1 MTALSYCND
10 HYLTVLT
17 SRKSLENDERW
28 QNSDSNVWTVEI
40 NISFVP
46 FAFWSSSFLCNLG
59 YLKSSTISNRC
70 VLRRQAPVFAPKS
83 SQTGGAFRSTRRWR
97 GGGVVGGSHLDPT
110 KRGSLGHAKI
120 FPGPEG
126 FSLAWSKFK
135 VQSLLRDFAKYSRIQ
150 KTTLGGLGRGL
161 EPPRPLP

>member
-1 MTALSYCND
+1 MTALTYCNY

-59 YLKSSTISNRC
+59 YLKSSTISNRY
-70 VLRRQAPVFAPKS
+70 VLRRWAPVFAPKS
-83 SQTGGAFRSTRRWR
+83 SQTGGGFRSTRSWWWGEALIQTLRKE
-97 GGGVVGGSHLDPT
+97 GVSATQKV
-110 KRGSLGHAKI
+110 
-120 FPGPEG
+120 FPAPRA
-126 FSLAWSKFK
+126 SVWPHRSSKFK
-135 VQSLLRDFAKYSRIQ
+135 VYCETLQSIQ
-150 KTTLGGLGRGL
+150 G
-161 EPPRPLP
+161 

>member
-1 MTALSYCND
+1 MTALSYCNY

-59 YLKSSTISNRC
+59 YLKSSTISNRY
-70 VLRRQAPVFAPKS
+70 VLRRWAPVFAPKS
-83 SQTGGAFRSTRRWR
+83 SQTGGGFRSTRSWWWGEALIQTLRKE
-97 GGGVVGGSHLDPT
+97 GVSATQKV
-110 KRGSLGHAKI
+110 
-120 FPGPEG
+120 FPAPRA
-126 FSLAWSKFK
+126 SVWPYRSSKFK
-135 VQSLLRDFAKYSRIQ
+135 VYCVTLQSIQ
-150 KTTLGGLGRGL
+150 G
-161 EPPRPLP
+161 

>member
-1 MTALSYCND
+1 MTALTYCNY

-59 YLKSSTISNRC
+59 YLKSSTISNRY
-70 VLRRQAPVFAPKS
+70 VLRRWAPVFAPKS
-83 SQTGGAFRSTRRWR
+83 SQTGGGFRSTRSW
-97 GGGVVGGSHLDPT
+97 GGGGSSHPDPK
-110 KRGSLGHAKI
+110 KRGSLGHAKS

-126 FSLAWSKFK
+126 FSLASSKFK
-135 VQSLLRDFAKYSRIQ
+135 VQSLLWDFAKYSRI
-150 KTTLGGLGRGL
+150 KTTTLGD
-161 EPPRPLP
+161 